1 MRSKTTLNLANRL
14 NQIEK
19 QINDLSIEYNQIIHE
34 LHRRNPNLINDV
46 NLQPKETLEI
56 LIDNLIS
63 GNYQDDLGE
72 YTRIY
77 PVNQCCKERLNIVKK
92 KVRKYEDNR
101 FVSENK

>member
-1 MRSKTTLNLANRL
+1 VKNKTTLVLAHRM

-19 QINDLSIEYNQIIHE
+19 QINDLSIEYNMIIHE

-77 PVNQCCKERLNIVKK
+77 PLNECCKERLKVVKK
-92 KVRKYEDNR
+92 KVRKYED
-101 FVSENK
+101 